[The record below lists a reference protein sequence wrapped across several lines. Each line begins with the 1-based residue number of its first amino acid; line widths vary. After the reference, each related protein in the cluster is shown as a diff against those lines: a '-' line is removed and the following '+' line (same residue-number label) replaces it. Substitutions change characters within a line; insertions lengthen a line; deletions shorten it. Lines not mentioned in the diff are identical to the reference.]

1 MYVVFHKDQ
10 FRVKHT
16 DHKTETVQD
25 SLKLVK
31 VQCYRRFN
39 LALTGLWL

>member
-10 FRVKHT
+10 FRGKNMG
-16 DHKTETVQD
+16 HKTETVQG
-25 SLKLVK
+25 SLKLAK
-31 VQCYRRFN
+31 VQCCRRFN